1 MLFFFYSETESPFT
15 GAVAASC
22 DFFLLLLLF
31 SLLFYFIFL
40 LAWTA
45 GRRSGQTDSPKQNL
59 DGERVKVRASG
70 PVFFFFGLFSL
81 SLFLSF
87 FLSFYRVI
95 SIAALDFVSDLV
107 VVLYWVLT

>member
-1 MLFFFYSETESPFT
+1 M
-15 GAVAASC
+15 
-22 DFFLLLLLF
+22 
-31 SLLFYFIFL
+31 

>member
-1 MLFFFYSETESPFT
+1 MRLFFVV
-15 GAVAASC
+15 VA
-22 DFFLLLLLF
+22 FFF
-31 SLLFYFIFL
+31 IILFYFFACVDSGASIGSNR
-40 LAWTA
+40 LAQTKS
-45 GRRSGQTDSPKQNL
+45 RRRK
-59 DGERVKVRASG
+59 GESARVGTS
-70 PVFFFFGLFSL
+70 FFFGLFSL